1 MTKTR
6 RKIDAGLKAKI
17 ALEALREQATVN
29 DLAQRYQ
36 VHPNQI
42 YAWKKQ
48 LLDNAA
54 RAFDSKSGGRGGGV
68 GARDREASRQD
79 RPADDRERF
88 FRQEV
93 RQMSASDRRAKL
105 DRDHP
110 DLSMRRQCAMLGV
123 ARSGVYRKP
132 RPVNDN
138 DLEAM
143 RRIDA
148 LFTARPF
155 FGARRIAR
163 TLSEEGFP
171 IDRKRVRRLMRQMG
185 IEALGPKPRT
195 TKPAPGHKIYPYLLR
210 DLTIERPN
218 QVWAADITYIPIGRG
233 FLYLVAVI
241 DWASRAVLSW
251 RLSNT
256 MDASFCVA
264 ALEEALARY
273 GKPEIFNT
281 DQGSQFT
288 SADFTGV
295 LIEAGVR
302 ISMDGRGRWMDNVFI
317 ERVWRSLK
325 YEDVYL
331 KGYADGREA
340 KAGIGEYF
348 AFYNERRL
356 HQALGYRAPMAVW
369 REGAAP
375 TAYGH
380 VDNASALTTCPQAD
394 QKSAADTTLGGLI
407 KDNQQTHLPT

>member
-1 MTKTR
+1 
-6 RKIDAGLKAKI
+6 
-17 ALEALREQATVN
+17 
-29 DLAQRYQ
+29 
-36 VHPNQI
+36 
-42 YAWKKQ
+42 
-48 LLDNAA
+48 
-54 RAFDSKSGGRGGGV
+54 
-68 GARDREASRQD
+68 
-79 RPADDRERF
+79 
-88 FRQEV
+88 
-93 RQMSASDRRAKL
+93 
-105 DRDHP
+105 
-110 DLSMRRQCAMLGV
+110 MLGV

-132 RPVNDN
+132 RPANDN

-143 RRIDA
+143 RRIDV

-163 TLSEEGFP
+163 TLTEEGFP
-171 IDRKRVRRLMRQMG
+171 IERKRVRRLMRLMG

-195 TKPAPGHKIYPYLLR
+195 SKPAPGHKIYPYLLR
-210 DLTIERPN
+210 GMTIERPN

-295 LIEAGVR
+295 LIEADVR

-331 KGYADGREA
+331 KGYADGRDA
-340 KAGIGEYF
+340 KAGISDWII
-348 AFYNERRL
+348 FYNEQRL
-356 HQALGYRAPMAVW
+356 HHALGYRAPMAVW
-369 REGAAP
+369 REQAP
-375 TAYGH
+375 PKAYGH
-380 VDNASALTTCPQAD
+380 VDNANALTTCPQAD
-394 QKSAADTTLGGLI
+394 QKQ
-407 KDNQQTHLPT
+407 QQTQPLAA